1 MELKHLLMPS
11 LQLSLIMIVT
21 SVGLLARWRDVR
33 DVMRNVPLLGRAV
46 IAVNVVVPVTAVIMC
61 SLLPMEK
68 PIKIGIVL
76 MAISP
81 LAPVLAA
88 RLAKAGVDTALAVGI
103 DFALAVLA
111 VIIVPLTLTLLSAIF
126 PTTASISPLDVGK
139 LVTIAILAP
148 LAIGMAIHAASEDF
162 AKRLSKILLIVGLIG
177 VLLGAFVILYMR
189 IGAVLSLVGDGTLL
203 AIATTI
209 SAGIAAGHFL
219 GGPEK
224 LTRLTVALA
233 AGLRFPGLAALIAKQ
248 NFREPDV
255 VLTIALYLLTAMVLS
270 LAYQVWMMK
279 RSPPT
284 AHAAPIAS

>member
-1 MELKHLLMPS
+1 MELKHLLMPF

-46 IAVNVVVPVTAVIMC
+46 IAVNIVVPVTAVIMC
-61 SLLPMEK
+61 TLLPMDK

-76 MAISP
+76 MAVSP
-81 LAPVLAA
+81 LAPVLSA
-88 RLAKAGVDTALAVGI
+88 RLTKAGVETATAVGI
-103 DFALAVLA
+103 DFALAILA
-111 VIIVPLTLTLLSAIF
+111 VIIVPLTLELLSAIF
-126 PTTASISPLDVGK
+126 PATTASISVSDVGK

-148 LAIGMAIHAASEDF
+148 LAIGMAIHAASEAF
-162 AKRLSKILLIVGLIG
+162 ARHLSRILLIAGVVGVLIG
-177 VLLGAFVILYMR
+177 ALVIVYMR
-189 IGAVLSLVGDGTLL
+189 IGAVLGLVGDGTLL

-209 SAGIAAGHFL
+209 AAGIAAGHFL
-219 GGPEK
+219 GGPEP

-255 VLTIALYLLTAMVLS
+255 IMTIALYLLTAVVLS
-270 LAYQVWMMK
+270 LAYQVWVLK
-279 RSPPT
+279 R
-284 AHAAPIAS
+284 AHRSEAPQFG